1 MTVNKKVFIG
11 LMSILLASC
20 SFFDRDK
27 GKIIVNNIS
36 PYPVSDVSFKYTSSK
51 RVDVIGDLPT
61 NSFYRYTLNYANHE
75 DSVYISYIDKD
86 KRSHTENVVPYGGKY
101 DKKKYVFTIK

>member
-1 MTVNKKVFIG
+1 MTVNKRVFIG

-51 RVDVIGDLPT
+51 RVDVIGDLPAAL
-61 NSFYRYTLNYANHE
+61 SYKYTLNYADHE

-86 KRSHTENVVPYGGKY
+86 KKNHTENVVPYGGKY